1 MEVDRN
7 KLTPMMKQYMETKDR
22 YKDCI
27 LFYRLGD
34 FYEMFFEDAIVASK
48 TLEIALTGKACG
60 LEERAPMCGVPFHS
74 ANSYISKLVE
84 NGYKVAIGEQLEDP
98 SKAKGI
104 VKRDVIRVITP
115 GTVLDGSLLEN
126 KKNNYLMSIYRNK
139 NMIGLSYVDIST
151 GELNATYLNEDKI
164 VEEIAKVNP
173 SEIIINDISFIDKIR
188 DIATVGNIY
197 INENFDRAMEEES
210 IIDDYFSSDYIN
222 SLDLDSDGLI
232 KKSIAIILNYIFSTQ
247 KQITSNM
254 SSINV
259 YNSSEYMVLDMF
271 TRTNLELT
279 QTIRGGKKKGSLLHV
294 LDRTSTAMGGRLL
307 RKYVEQPLIN
317 KEKIEYRLNIIEE
330 INDDYILKE
339 DLIET
344 LKKIYDIERICGKI
358 AFEKVTPKELIN
370 LKHSIEKL
378 PLLKETVENSN
389 CVILKEYIDS
399 MDTLEDIYELIEDS
413 IKEDPSITIK
423 DGNIIKAGYNKELDE
438 LRDISKNGAN
448 IIKDIEAKEKERT
461 GVKSLKIGFNKVF
474 GYYIE
479 ITKANLSQAI
489 IDESYIRKQTLSN
502 AERFITPE
510 LKEIE
515 EKILNAEEK
524 IKAIEYEIFTE
535 IRGAV
540 YKNIN
545 RIQEVAHIVANVDV
559 YAALAETASQNG
571 YVKPNINNEN
581 RLEIK
586 NGRHPV
592 VENIVGIENFVPND
606 TYLKTGEN
614 TINIITGPNMSGKST
629 YMRQTAIIALMAH
642 IGSFVPAEYA
652 DIPIMDRIFT
662 RVGASD
668 DLSQGQSTFMVE
680 MNEVSMILKNATDKS
695 LVILDEIGRGTSTY
709 DGISLAWSIV
719 EYIQKNIKC
728 KTLFATHYHELTDLE
743 DEFDEVKNYSI
754 GVKED
759 GSDVIFLRKIIP
771 QAADKSYGIYVAKLA
786 KLPDEVIN
794 RSAEILS
801 DLEKNHVS
809 NMSVLNALSSEN
821 STTENSRTEKTSND
835 STTNNKK
842 VVEIENR
849 FNENSDKIAE
859 SYEDNNLKL
868 EIENLKG
875 INTSLK
881 NQNDILNNKKERLET
896 LNSDLN
902 GYSEKLRNENKELDS
917 KNKELDS
924 RNKDLDSRNKD
935 LDFKNRELDS
945 KNREL
950 EEKIES
956 LSKQLKEKQSK
967 KSKKVEYSTSGVQIS
982 FGSMEKSKLEEEI
995 LSLNLMNMTPL
1006 DAMNKIFELQKIAQE
1021 ESSK

>member
-1 MEVDRN
+1 
-7 KLTPMMKQYMETKDR
+7 
-22 YKDCI
+22 
-27 LFYRLGD
+27 
-34 FYEMFFEDAIVASK
+34 
-48 TLEIALTGKACG
+48 
-60 LEERAPMCGVPFHS
+60 MCGVPFHS

-98 SKAKGI
+98 AKAKGI

-151 GELNATYLNEDKI
+151 GELNATYLNEEKI

-173 SEIIINDISFIDKIR
+173 SEIIINDISFVDKIR

-197 INENFDRAMEEES
+197 INESFDEKMEDES
-210 IIDDYFSSDYIN
+210 IIFDYFSKEYIDT
-222 SLDLDSDGLI
+222 LDLDNDGLI

-254 SSINV
+254 SSVNV
-259 YNSSEYMVLDMF
+259 YNSAEYMVLDMF

-339 DLIET
+339 DLIEI

-370 LKHSIEKL
+370 LKNSIEKL
-378 PLLKETVENSN
+378 PLLKNTVEGSS

-399 MDTLEDIYELIEDS
+399 MDTLEDIYELIYDS

-423 DGNIIKAGYNKELDE
+423 DGNIIKSGFNRELDE

-479 ITKANLSQAI
+479 ITKANLAQAN

-535 IRGAV
+535 IRGSV

-559 YAALAETASQNG
+559 YASLAETASQNG

-759 GSDVIFLRKIIP
+759 GNDVIFLRKIIP

-794 RSAEILS
+794 RSSEILS

-809 NMSVLNALSSEN
+809 NMSVLNALSSDNGN
-821 STTENSRTEKTSND
+821 SEFTQNVVNISDRVAEKIIYEDKSLEECKSLKSEVGNLKTEND
-835 STTNNKK
+835 SLRNH
-842 VVEIENR
+842 
-849 FNENSDKIAE
+849 NEN
-859 SYEDNNLKL
+859 L
-868 EIENLKG
+868 
-875 INTSLK
+875 
-881 NQNDILNNKKERLET
+881 ND
-896 LNSDLN
+896 
-902 GYSEKLRNENKELDS
+902 
-917 KNKELDS
+917 KNKEL
-924 RNKDLDSRNKD
+924 
-935 LDFKNRELDS
+935 
-945 KNREL
+945 
-950 EEKIES
+950 EEKVES
-956 LSKQLKEKQSK
+956 LSKKLKEKQSK